1 MKEVMKLRLIV
12 TVAMIG
18 LSTSTA
24 WTQGGISGE
33 SSVSAEK
40 AAATDCEKRG
50 QPRIGMT
57 APQAME
63 TCWGKPVRTVTRV
76 THDSLEEQLI
86 YADGRVLKFK
96 NGSLTAIMEKQ

>member
-1 MKEVMKLRLIV
+1 MKEVVKRSLIV

-18 LSTSTA
+18 LSASTA
-24 WTQGGISGE
+24 WPQGAIPGE
-33 SSVSAEK
+33 PSASAEK
-40 AAATDCEKRG
+40 SAAADCEKRG

-63 TCWGKPVRTVTRV
+63 TCWGKPARTVTRV

-96 NGSLTAIMEKQ
+96 NGSLTAILEKQ